1 MGRYYKIVVSD
12 QGSGSVIRQW
22 SSQNTDGSDDPNAL
36 NVEFDLVVAPFAT
49 PVGSSFVRVWGIPL
63 TDIAQ
68 ATQLTYRD
76 VKVYGGMSK
85 GLPLANP
92 SQQGL
97 LAFGSAFP
105 AFGNWRDEDQTIDMN
120 LVAANTP
127 QNAQAINLAG
137 TWKAGT
143 PLAQMIQSTL
153 TQGFPGTTADV
164 SGISSSLVLAHD
176 EPFFYGSLEAF
187 ANYVKGVSLNTLNPS
202 GSGAY
207 RGVDITLLD
216 KKFIAY
222 DGTTQKAPRQIAFQ
236 DMVGQVTWSAANII
250 NFNTVM
256 RGDINIGD
264 YVKLPPG
271 QVATTAQSYPQYR
284 QGAPWAGVFQIFG
297 IRHVG
302 NFRSEDGNYWV
313 SNFFAYDTQPANV
326 PANG

>member
-1 MGRYYKIVVSD
+1 MGRYYRIVVSD
-12 QGSGSVIRQW
+12 QDSGATIREW
-22 SSQNTDGSDDPNAL
+22 SSQLADGTDDPNAL
-36 NVEFDLVVAPFAT
+36 NVEFDLVIAPFAM

-105 AFGNWRDEDQTIDMN
+105 AFGNWRDEDMTIDMN

-127 QNAQAINLAG
+127 QNARAINLAG

-143 PLAQMIQSTL
+143 PLAQMITATL
-153 TQGFPGTTADV
+153 AQGFPGTTAV
-164 SGISSSLVLAHD
+164 VNINSSLTLAHD
-176 EPFFYGSLEAF
+176 EPFFYGSLAAF
-187 ANYVKGVSLNTLNPS
+187 AQYVKQVSKDTVNPS
-202 GSGAY
+202 GTGTY
-207 RGVDITLLD
+207 QGVDITLLD
-216 KKFIAY
+216 KKFVVY
-222 DGTTQKAPRQIAFQ
+222 DGTSQTAPRQIAFQ
-236 DMVGQVTWSAANII
+236 DMVGQATWSAANII

-271 QVATTAQSYPQYR
+271 QVTTTAQSYPQYR
-284 QGAPWAGVFQIFG
+284 QGAPWSGTFQVDA

-313 SNFFAYDTQPANV
+313 SNFFAHLAN
-326 PANG
+326 